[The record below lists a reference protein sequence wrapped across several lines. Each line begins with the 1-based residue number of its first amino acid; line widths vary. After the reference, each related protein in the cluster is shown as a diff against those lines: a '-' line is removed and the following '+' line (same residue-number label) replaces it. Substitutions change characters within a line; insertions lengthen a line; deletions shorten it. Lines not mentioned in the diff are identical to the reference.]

1 MTFPKWLED
10 DLRTDHAG
18 ETGAIWM
25 YRGILFIS
33 SDPTVRDFASR
44 HIRTEKR
51 HLCKIEDVLK
61 PTSRSRMLPVWRVA
75 GFITGVLPT
84 LIGARWVFHTIEA
97 VETFVDT
104 HYEVQ
109 INRLE
114 TIADLDQDL
123 AAVHAILA
131 DCRADEI
138 AHRDEAH
145 EFARNR
151 PGSFAMLWCALV
163 SYGSQV
169 AVACARRI

>member
-1 MTFPKWLED
+1 
-10 DLRTDHAG
+10 
-18 ETGAIWM
+18 M
-25 YRGILFIS
+25 YRGILSIS
-33 SDPTVRDFASR
+33 SDPTVRNFASR

-61 PTSRSRMLPVWRVA
+61 PTSRSRMLSVWRVA
-75 GFITGVLPT
+75 GFITGALPS

-123 AAVHAILA
+123 AAVHAILV

-145 EFARNR
+145 EFARGR

-163 SYGSQV
+163 SYGSRV